1 VVTLRDSTVHKVLVQ
16 EVEMAVVAAGSRVLY
31 RTVKGTRVLRTLR
44 DVSLDLD
51 AGVAWFIPVVG
62 DVSALALGPGTAD
75 LPTSDG
81 VLQAQVVVEG
91 QGGGLGLRPI
101 GDSGRPPVQ
110 RRGDMRS
117 ALTVPVRAA
126 LLPDGPLTSRPA
138 PFTGVDSRDAEI
150 LGTTINASGGGLSAR
165 VEGPL
170 LDAVIRDGTPG
181 GRRAL
186 GAGSRLYAELDL
198 PDGRGPAA
206 AVLVVVL
213 QRGPLLRA
221 RFHDIAPADRERL
234 VRIVFARHRADL
246 RERRRA
252 MDDALEVMGE

>member
-1 VVTLRDSTVHKVLVQ
+1 
-16 EVEMAVVAAGSRVLY
+16 MPVVAAGSRVLY
-31 RTVKGTRVLRTLR
+31 RTVNGTRVLRTLR
-44 DVSLDLD
+44 DVSLDLES
-51 AGVAWFIPVVG
+51 GVAWFIPVVG
-62 DVSALALGPGTAD
+62 DVTALALGPGTAD

-91 QGGGLGLRPI
+91 QGGRLGLRPM
-101 GDSGRPPVQ
+101 GTSGRPPLQ
-110 RRGDMRS
+110 RRGDVRS
-117 ALTVPVRAA
+117 ELALPIRAA
-126 LLPDGPLTSRPA
+126 LLPDGPLTTRPA
-138 PFTGVDSRDAEI
+138 PFTGADSRPAEL

-186 GAGSRLYAELDL
+186 RPGARLYAELEL

-206 AVLVVVL
+206 AVLVAVL
-213 QRGPLLRA
+213 QRGALVRA
-221 RFHDIAPADRERL
+221 KFHDIAPADRERL
-234 VRIVFARHRADL
+234 VRLVFARHRADL

-252 MDDALEVMGE
+252 MDEALESVGD